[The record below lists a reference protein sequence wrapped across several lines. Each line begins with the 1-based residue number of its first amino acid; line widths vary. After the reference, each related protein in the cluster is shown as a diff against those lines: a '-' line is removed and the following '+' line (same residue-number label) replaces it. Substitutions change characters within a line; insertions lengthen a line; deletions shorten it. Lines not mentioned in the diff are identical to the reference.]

1 LLKPVVPLSPV
12 TIMDIVVELV
22 EWFVVIVA
30 LDIWVLVMF
39 PLIARLTVATLSIL
53 AFTNVSSGVGEGDGF
68 AVGVGVAFGVLV
80 VVGVEVGLGSDVGKG
95 VGVVVGSD
103 VGVGAGEGVGEGTG
117 VEVGV
122 IVKVNELLIPEYI
135 ESLAVMVTAEPAPVI
150 VIVVD
155 PTPPTKAFIV
165 LELIV
170 PDETVKDGLPV
181 YPVTVFPYA
190 SLAVTVIL
198 KPEPEV

>member
-1 LLKPVVPLSPV
+1 MVPLSPV

-53 AFTNVSSGVGEGDGF
+53 AFTNVSSGVGECDGF
-68 AVGVGVAFGVLV
+68 AVGVGVAFGVVV

-103 VGVGAGEGVGEGTG
+103 VGVGVGEGVGEGSG

-122 IVKVNELLIPEYI
+122 IVKVNELLIPEQI
-135 ESLAVMVTAEPAPVI
+135 ESLAVMVTAEPAPVTI
-150 VIVVD
+150 RVVD

-165 LELIV
+165 LGLIV
-170 PDETVKDGLPV
+170 PDETVKDGLP
-181 YPVTVFPYA
+181 A
-190 SLAVTVIL
+190 
-198 KPEPEV
+198 